1 MKLTIYG
8 CMALII
14 GTMFLLVDITLF
26 VPIYFIGIILL
37 ISGAMTETNNELKE
51 VQNDYDE
58 SSLIH
63 LRDIEVLSNEELEE
77 SIILFG
83 KQPLKDNK
91 HEEYLKYQK
100 IINELQEKGYFT
112 DEILREKI
120 KKLKIYYKIDY

>member
-8 CMALII
+8 CTALII

-51 VQNDYDE
+51 IQNDYDE

-83 KQPLKDNK
+83 TQPSKDNK

-112 DEILREKI
+112 DEALREKI